1 MVSTKKILS
10 SNWFQNNN
18 TNKCFLST
26 ESIYYNDF
34 WRIMWHW
41 SKGCWKFIILKYT
54 VPIESLHT
62 PSFLRYV
69 KLLYFFPHI
78 NLHPTYHNDK
88 AKKKKL
94 IYHNFNFIANLL
106 KSKHWKNDI
115 AQVFIPLSQNIVK
128 ALWQQLQ
135 PQVFWIW
142 CNKLCTSAFV
152 VILPFFSLDH
162 LKLSQVGWE
171 PSVDSHLQVSP
182 KMSDWFQV
190 PALAGPLKD
199 VHKVVLKTLLHCL
212 GCVRRVIV
220 MLEGELS
227 AQSEVLSALNQVH

>member
-1 MVSTKKILS
+1 MY
-10 SNWFQNNN
+10 NNN
-18 TNKCFLST
+18 TNKCFLSP

-88 AKKKKL
+88 AKQKKL
-94 IYHNFNFIANLL
+94 IYHNFNFIANSL
-106 KSKHWKNDI
+106 KRKHWKNDI

-135 PQVFWIW
+135 PLVFLGMMQQALHI
-142 CNKLCTSAFV
+142 CICCFFA
-152 VILPFFSLDH
+152 ILLFRSSQALSGWLGTISGQPFAGFS
-162 LKLSQVGWE
+162 
-171 PSVDSHLQVSP
+171 
-182 KMSDWFQV
+182 
-190 PALAGPLKD
+190 KD
-199 VHKVVLKTLLHCL
+199 VRLVPSPSSGWATR
-212 GCVRRVIV
+212 GR
-220 MLEGELS
+220 S
-227 AQSEVLSALNQVH
+227 